1 MVPSV
6 AITRT
11 LRYERPTPTGDRFS
25 MIKRI
30 IRKILRTLANLP
42 VIGRYIR
49 MAAALYRIAAA
60 AERNGQL
67 SGELYKAASTAATPD
82 ADRDNLVASVPVA
95 LRKLRRDVDKL
106 QAQIAELERKQG

>member
-1 MVPSV
+1 MPSV
-6 AITRT
+6 AITLN
-11 LRYERPTPTGDRFS
+11 LRYERPLPNDDRFS

-30 IRKILRTLANLP
+30 FRRILRWLANLP
-42 VIGRYIR
+42 LIGRYIR

-67 SGELYKAASTAATPD
+67 NGELYKAASSAATPD
-82 ADRDNLVASVPVA
+82 ADRDNLVASAPVA

-106 QAQIAELERKQG
+106 QAQIADLERRQG

>member
-1 MVPSV
+1 
-6 AITRT
+6 
-11 LRYERPTPTGDRFS
+11 

-30 IRKILRTLANLP
+30 IRKILRWLANLP

-67 SGELYKAASTAATPD
+67 NGELHKVPSIAATPD

-106 QAQIAELERKQG
+106 QAQIADLERRQG